1 MAAPF
6 DRDPALE
13 LEDLDLLPAG
23 GRVGTRSRSLGAR
36 ELVPVERRVEDAEI
50 GAARM
55 VAHAANLDPDDPVEV
70 STNGR
75 VVVIAPLRSKR
86 DIERLARGQELM
98 HAKFAGA
105 FRRLAK

>member
-1 MAAPF
+1 MIKKLT
-6 DRDPALE
+6 RTGNSVALV
-13 LEDLDLLPAG
+13 LDKQLL
-23 GRVGTRSRSLGAR
+23 
-36 ELVPVERRVEDAEI
+36 D
-50 GAARM
+50 
-55 VAHAANLDPDDPVEV
+55 AANLDPDDPVEV

-75 VVVIAPLRSKR
+75 VVVIAPVRSKR